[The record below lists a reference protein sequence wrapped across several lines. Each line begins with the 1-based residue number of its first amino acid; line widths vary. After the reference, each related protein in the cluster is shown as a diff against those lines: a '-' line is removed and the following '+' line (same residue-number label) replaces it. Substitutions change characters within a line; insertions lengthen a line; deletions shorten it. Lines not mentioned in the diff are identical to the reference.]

1 MKIFKKDKQINW
13 SDVQPDVEYMYKDD
27 DNNDKFWFVTI
38 SKKNGEYVGYIQA
51 EGLTYLLGITD
62 EPVYELTD
70 EAKQEIVDECVHQYK
85 MFTFAKKSTRMK

>member
-1 MKIFKKDKQINW
+1 MTILKTNKQINW
-13 SDVQPDVEYMYKDD
+13 NDVQPDVEYMYKDD
-27 DNNDKFWFVTI
+27 DNNDKFWFITI

-70 EAKQEIVDECVHQYK
+70 EAKQEIVAECVRNYCQYK
-85 MFTFAKKSTRMK
+85 LDKQILLSK